1 MKCHVSEVFFVF
13 TSMQEPLMVPSIE
26 SPAVGHHPPVPEQLL
41 QEAIPAL
48 PSNSESKVLS
58 QASTISCLVDCSVA
72 WVTVALEMDIQF
84 TSGYILDYCGF
95 LMSHQ

>member
-1 MKCHVSEVFFVF
+1 MKCHVVFFVF

-26 SPAVGHHPPVPEQLL
+26 SPAVGHQPPVPEQLL
-41 QEAIPAL
+41 QEAS

-58 QASTISCLVDCSVA
+58 QASTISCLVDCGVA
-72 WVTVALEMDIQF
+72 RVTVVLEMDVQF